1 MKTDRIYLRVT
12 PELKSKLQA
21 LANAENRTISN
32 YIELLIKKEIERK
45 GTE

>member
-12 PELKSKLQA
+12 PELKSKLQD

-32 YIELLIKKEIERK
+32 YIELLIKKEIEKK